1 MYLIDSHFIAGL
13 GQLRD
18 VTCKNYRLQLKICCC
33 EVQRQPLGIVSL
45 CGEFSPPLRQVRF
58 ILQQK
63 INEARCRMRRNTLAI
78 APVPPLKTL
87 PSLLPFPVPSLCH
100 PPTIR
105 LLCLHHSFYHPWKQY
120 LTILTQSFW
129 HLCTLLLPP
138 VQHPLTI
145 LLPSFLQYFSFSCTI
160 LVPSLYLLFT
170 YSPSLRHHRTISF
183 YHPSSIIWP
192 SLHHPSTIFV
202 PSCYHLLGWLF
213 LVLGWQP
220 MFVNALTWTTSG
232 GKKRENQQSRRLYG
246 WYHFPAPKLLKINT
260 FTRTILSTEKVWGS
274 DFQFWSIVNCIRRL
288 EFRMAFAKLKWK
300 HTNQNTKD
308 FQQKLIQ

>member
-1 MYLIDSHFIAGL
+1 M
-13 GQLRD
+13 
-18 VTCKNYRLQLKICCC
+18 
-33 EVQRQPLGIVSL
+33 
-45 CGEFSPPLRQVRF
+45 
-58 ILQQK
+58 
-63 INEARCRMRRNTLAI
+63 LA
-78 APVPPLKTL
+78 PFLL
-87 PSLLPFPVPSLCH
+87 PSLKTVFDH
-100 PPTIR
+100 P
-105 LLCLHHSFYHPWKQY
+105 Y
-120 LTILTQSFW
+120 
-129 HLCTLLLPP
+129 
-138 VQHPLTI
+138 TI
-145 LLPSFLQYFSFSCTI
+145 LLASLYPPTTACPASVDHPFAILFTIFFLFLYHPCTI
-160 LVPSLYLLFT
+160 FVPPFTTPCAPSMHHLWTILFT